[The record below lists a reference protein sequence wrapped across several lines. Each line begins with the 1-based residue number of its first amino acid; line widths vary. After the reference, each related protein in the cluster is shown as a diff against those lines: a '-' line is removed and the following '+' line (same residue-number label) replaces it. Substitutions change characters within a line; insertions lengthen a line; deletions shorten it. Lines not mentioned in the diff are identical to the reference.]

1 MITKMQLYEELLENS
16 KVKLDSFLE
25 KYPKHETQ
33 LEFNEINKKCL
44 EKIYDELR
52 LEEKIL
58 PRTELT
64 EQIENLKPTCSSCM
78 KHYFSAR
85 NRSAKFLDIKL
96 GKKFEE
102 VFVDFLN
109 FKGIKSKQ
117 FEKGTPLPYPD
128 IEILDEKD
136 EIVARCEIKYM
147 SAPFLLIWKKYP
159 GKECYESSNTLD
171 VGDKIKRQRKFVEE
185 EIDVPVFYVYWLDYP
200 CIKGVFYM
208 DSENVYKYIDSVGGE
223 EFERKEREGDFV
235 KDKDGGKKKLAQ
247 TKKIYLPLYSM
258 KNFNQLFDELKELIG
273 N

>member
-64 EQIENLKPTCSSCM
+64 EQIDNLKPTCSSCM
-78 KHYFSAR
+78 KHYFSPR
-85 NRSAKFLDIKL
+85 NRSAKILDIKL

-128 IEILDEKD
+128 IEILNEKD

-147 SAPFLLIWKKYP
+147 SAPFLLIYKKYP